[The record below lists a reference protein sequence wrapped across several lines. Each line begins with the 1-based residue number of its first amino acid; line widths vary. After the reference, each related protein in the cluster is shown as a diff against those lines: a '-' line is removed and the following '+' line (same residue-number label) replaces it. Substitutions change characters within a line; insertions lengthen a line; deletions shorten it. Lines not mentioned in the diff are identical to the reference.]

1 MQPYNMVEKPGYK
14 SMVAKLNPQYK
25 ILSRRDFAEQEIPHL
40 YNSIKETTI
49 MPKLKEIEYC
59 SGTTDCWTSQANHPY
74 LSYIIHFVDKEW
86 NLITFCL
93 ETIPLFEDHSGEN
106 LVEAIS
112 DIHANWKLSLDDLVT
127 TTNNESNFVAGFR
140 TKGWTRLSC
149 FRHNLDVA
157 VGKGLDH
164 P

>member
-1 MQPYNMVEKPGYK
+1 
-14 SMVAKLNPQYK
+14 
-25 ILSRRDFAEQEIPHL
+25 
-40 YNSIKETTI
+40 
-49 MPKLKEIEYC
+49 MPKLKEIEYF
-59 SGTTDCWTSQANHPY
+59 SATTDFWTSQANHPY

-86 NLITFCL
+86 DLITFCL
-93 ETIPLFEDHSGEN
+93 ETVPLFEDHSGEN

-127 TTNNESNFVAGFR
+127 TTNNGSNFVAGFH

-157 VGKGLDH
+157 VGKGLDLPQLQEALYVFH
-164 P
+164 RHLVKTFSSTNCCTRLCLSRPV